1 VNLDFFPEKLR
12 AAVLDVATLVQQAGG
27 RAFLVGGAVRDLML
41 GIPLKDIDIEV
52 FGLMPDALKTV
63 LAAHYDLDL
72 VGLSFGVLKFHH
84 LDIDVS
90 LPRRE
95 SKRGLGHK
103 GFEISSDPSLT
114 VAEAASRRDF
124 TVNALYFNPLSG
136 ELVDPYHGA
145 DDLKAGILRHVS
157 PQFVEDPLRVLRGM
171 QFIARF
177 GLVPVPETVTLC
189 QTMTMEGLPPERL
202 LEEWAKLLTKGVKI
216 SAGLE
221 FLRATT
227 WLRFFPELAALV
239 GCQQDPAWHP
249 EGDVWN
255 HTLCCLDAFAK
266 DRQGAMGVDG
276 GREDLI
282 VGFAVLCHDF
292 GKPTTTA
299 YERGHIRSLGHEEA
313 GGVPTESFLR
323 RLTNEADLIR
333 DVKTLVVS
341 HLKPFSLWCSKAGDS
356 AVRRLAVKV
365 GRIDRLLRV
374 CRADQEG
381 RPPIVPELR
390 EVGWLRDRAAA
401 LAVAAAA
408 PKPLVQGRDLIALGM
423 RPGPEFGRLTKLCYE
438 AQLDGKF
445 ADFPG
450 GLAYLKT
457 LITSL

>member
-1 VNLDFFPEKLR
+1 MNLDLLPEKLR
-12 AAVLDVATLVQQAGG
+12 AAALDVATLVKQAGA

-41 GIPLKDIDIEV
+41 GIPVKDIDIEV
-52 FGLMPDALKTV
+52 FGLAPDVLKTV
-63 LAAHYDLDL
+63 LAARYSLDL
-72 VGLSFGVLKFHH
+72 VGLSFGVLKLHH

-103 GFEISSDPSLT
+103 GFEINSDPSLT

-124 TVNALYFNPLSG
+124 TVNAMYLDPLSG

-145 DDLKAGILRHVS
+145 DDLKAKILRHVS
-157 PQFVEDPLRVLRGM
+157 PKFVEDPLRVLRGM
-171 QFIARF
+171 QFVARF
-177 GLVPVPETVTLC
+177 GLAPAPETVALC
-189 QTMTMEGLPPERL
+189 RTMTMEGLPPERL
-202 LEEWAKLLTKGVKI
+202 FEEWAKLLTKGGKI

-239 GCQQDPAWHP
+239 GCQQDPVWHP
-249 EGDVWN
+249 EGDVWA

-266 DRQGAMGVDG
+266 EREST
-276 GREDLI
+276 REDLV
-282 VGFAVLCHDF
+282 VGLAVLCHDF
-292 GKPTTTA
+292 GKPATTA
-299 YERGHIRSLGHEEA
+299 FDRGHIRSLGHEEA
-313 GGVPTESFLR
+313 GGAPTESFLR

-333 DVKTLVVS
+333 DVRILVVS

-423 RPGPEFGRLTKLCYE
+423 KPGPEFGRLTKLCYE

-445 ADFPG
+445 ADLPG

-457 LITSL
+457 LV